1 MFFPLYCSDMSRKK
15 IAVLF
20 VILSLVNLLVFLF
33 RDYFQYQP
41 YAGMTSLY
49 RHCDQAC
56 MEQWRTFTEDYPSR
70 DLAEA
75 KQLMD
80 SVLGNTGAGSFAK
93 AQKIARF
100 LVLRFQKQLGT
111 PSDALLKAPPLDQY
125 KMLSASDSIQ
135 LWCGN
140 FAQLFSF
147 FCWSEGI
154 ACRSIEIM
162 NPGDHHVLNECY
174 LPETGRW
181 VMVDLTNDLLFV
193 RNKEQQ
199 LLNLVNFRY
208 QVKNGFSVQAERA
221 AGDTVIAGTGGLP
234 LPGYY
239 LADHPLYYYHRV
251 DNQKIYAAKE
261 KIARYLLPVSWY
273 DIYDDQDRNNYL
285 FYLKELL
292 VLLWIAAGFI
302 LLLKSTKLNT

>member
-1 MFFPLYCSDMSRKK
+1 MSRKK
-15 IAVLF
+15 TAVLF
-20 VILSLVNLLVFLF
+20 IILSLVNLLVFLF

-41 YAGMTSLY
+41 YASFTSLY
-49 RHCDQAC
+49 RRCDQAC
-56 MEQWRTFTEDYPSR
+56 MEKWSRFTEDYPSR
-70 DLAEA
+70 DLTEA

-80 SVLGNTGAGSFAK
+80 SVLANTEPGALAK
-93 AQKIARF
+93 TQKIARF

-111 PSDALLKAPPLDQY
+111 PSTALLTAPPLDQY
-125 KMLSASDSIQ
+125 KMLSASDSLQ

-147 FCWSEGI
+147 FCWSQGI

-174 LPETGRW
+174 LPEMGKW
-181 VMVDLTNDLLFV
+181 VMLDLTNNLLFV
-193 RNKEQQ
+193 RNEQKQ
-199 LLNLVNFRY
+199 LLDLVNFRH
-208 QVKNGFSVQAERA
+208 QVKKGLPLQVERA
-221 AGDTVIAGTGGLP
+221 EGDTVISGTGGLA

-239 LADHPLYYYHRV
+239 LDDHPLYYYHRV
-251 DNQKIYAAKE
+251 DNLKIYAAKE
-261 KIARYLLPVSWY
+261 KMARYLLPVSWY
-273 DIYDDQDRNNYL
+273 DIFDDQDRNNYL

-292 VLLWIAAGFI
+292 ILLWIAAGFI

>member
-1 MFFPLYCSDMSRKK
+1 MSRKK
-15 IAVLF
+15 TAALF
-20 VILSLVNLLVFLF
+20 IILSLVNLLVFLF

-41 YAGMTSLY
+41 YASITSLY
-49 RHCDQAC
+49 RRCDQVC
-56 MEQWRTFTEDYPSR
+56 MEKWAGFTEDYPSS
-70 DLAEA
+70 DLTEA

-80 SVLGNTGAGSFAK
+80 SVLANTEPGTLAK
-93 AQKIARF
+93 SQKIARF
-100 LVLRFQKQLGT
+100 LVLRFQNQLGT
-111 PSDALLKAPPLDQY
+111 PSAALLRAPPLDQY
-125 KMLSASDSIQ
+125 KMLSASDSLQ

-154 ACRSIEIM
+154 ACRNIEIM

-181 VMVDLTNDLLFV
+181 VMVDLTNNLLFV
-193 RNKEQQ
+193 RNKKNQ
-199 LLNLVNFRY
+199 LLDLVNFRH
-208 QVKNGFSVQAERA
+208 QVQNGLSVQVERA
-221 AGDTVIAGTGGLP
+221 AGDTVIAGTGGLAI
-234 LPGYY
+234 PGYY
-239 LADHPLYYYHRV
+239 LADHSLYYYHRV
-251 DNQKIYAAKE
+251 DNAKIYAAKE

-273 DIYDDQDRNNYL
+273 DIFDDQDRNNYL

-292 VLLWIAAGFI
+292 ILLWITAGFI